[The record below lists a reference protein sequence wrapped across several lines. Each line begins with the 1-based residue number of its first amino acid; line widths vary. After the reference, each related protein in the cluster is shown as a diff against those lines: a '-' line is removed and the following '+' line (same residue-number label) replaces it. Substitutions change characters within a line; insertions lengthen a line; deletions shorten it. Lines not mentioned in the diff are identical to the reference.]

1 MKKAIYRRVL
11 TARRGSS
18 AVEFAVIAPV
28 MILFTFGLI
37 EISRLMLVKQTITHA
52 TREGARVAVRPMG
65 SLGEV
70 TQIIQDELLVQG
82 IEESVIV
89 TDPTNL
95 ESAEPGSEVTVR
107 VSVGIN
113 SISWLPGYFSFAPSE
128 IVAETCM
135 RREH

>member
-1 MKKAIYRRVL
+1 MKKAIYQRLL

-82 IEESVIV
+82 IGDRDRSNES
-89 TDPTNL
+89 
-95 ESAEPGSEVTVR
+95 R
-107 VSVGIN
+107 VSRARFRSHCACERGDQ
-113 SISWLPGYFSFAPSE
+113 
-128 IVAETCM
+128 
-135 RREH
+135 